1 MAARRVVRRRLPWG
15 SASAPAVP
23 AFFSAPWA
31 SAVCDALNASDD
43 YRQSAAT
50 WDGAIRFVAHGVPGA
65 EPERAVW
72 LDLRHGACHGTRT
85 GAEAAAAAPF
95 EIAAAYAV
103 WTEVLAGR
111 LDPVMG
117 MMLGKLKLTGSM
129 AQIAAHAKAAKA
141 LVACAASVET
151 SAPA

>member
-1 MAARRVVRRRLPWG
+1 M
-15 SASAPAVP
+15 P
-23 AFFSAPWA
+23 AFFSAAWA
-31 SAVCDALNASDD
+31 TAVCDALNASDA

-50 WDGAIRFVAHGVPGA
+50 WDGAIRFVAREVPGA

-72 LDLRHGACHGTRT
+72 LDLRHGTCHGTST
-85 GAEAAAAAPF
+85 GEEATSASAPF
-95 EIAAAYAV
+95 EIAAAYPV

-117 MMLGKLKLTGSM
+117 LMLGKLKLSGSM
-129 AQIAAHAKAAKA
+129 AQVASHAAAAKA

-151 SAPA
+151 TAPA

>member
-1 MAARRVVRRRLPWG
+1 M
-15 SASAPAVP
+15 P
-23 AFFSAPWA
+23 AFFSPDWA
-31 SAVCDALNASDD
+31 DAVCAALNASDA

-50 WDGAIRFVAHGVPGA
+50 WDGAIRFVARDVPGA
-65 EPERAVW
+65 DGDRAVW
-72 LDLRHGACHGTRT
+72 LDLRHGDCHGTRT
-85 GAEAAAAAPF
+85 GADAGSAGAPF
-95 EIAAAYAV
+95 EIAAAYPV

-129 AQIAAHAKAAKA
+129 AQIAAHAGAAKQ

-151 SAPA
+151 TAPE

>member
-1 MAARRVVRRRLPWG
+1 MALP
-15 SASAPAVP
+15 SAAAVP

-31 SAVCDALNASDD
+31 SAVCDALNASDA

-50 WDGAIRFVAHGVPGA
+50 WDGAIRFVAREVPGA

-72 LDLRHGACHGTRT
+72 LDLRHGTCHGTRT
-85 GAEAAAAAPF
+85 GADATAAGAPF
-95 EIAAAYAV
+95 EIAAAYSV

-129 AQIAAHAKAAKA
+129 AQVASHAGAAKA
-141 LVACAASVET
+141 LVACASSVET
-151 SAPA
+151 SPPA

>member
-1 MAARRVVRRRLPWG
+1 M
-15 SASAPAVP
+15 P

-31 SAVCDALNASDD
+31 AAVCDALNASDA

-50 WDGAIRFVAHGVPGA
+50 WDGAIRFVARDVPGT
-65 EPERAVW
+65 EPERRVW
-72 LDLRHGACHGTRT
+72 LDLRHGTCHGTRT
-85 GAEAAAAAPF
+85 GADAADAASPF
-95 EIAAAYAV
+95 EIAGGYPV

-117 MMLGKLKLTGSM
+117 LMLGKLKLTGSM
-129 AQIAAHAKAAKA
+129 AQVAAHAGAAKA

-151 SAPA
+151 EPPA

>member
-1 MAARRVVRRRLPWG
+1 M
-15 SASAPAVP
+15 P
-23 AFFSAPWA
+23 AFFSPAWA
-31 SAVCDALNASDD
+31 AAVSDALNGSDA

-50 WDGAIRFVAHGVPGA
+50 WDGAIRFVARDVPGS

-72 LDLRHGACHGTRT
+72 LDLRHGACHGTAT
-85 GAEAAAAAPF
+85 GPDAQAADAPF
-95 EIAAAYAV
+95 EIAAAYPA

-117 MMLGKLKLTGSM
+117 MMLGKLKLTGNM
-129 AQIAAHAKAAKA
+129 AQVASHAKAAKE

-151 SAPA
+151 EAPA

>member
-1 MAARRVVRRRLPWG
+1 M
-15 SASAPAVP
+15 P
-23 AFFSAPWA
+23 AFFSPDWA
-31 SAVCDALNASDD
+31 DAVCAALNASDA

-50 WDGAIRFVAHGVPGA
+50 WDGAIRFVARDVPGGDS
-65 EPERAVW
+65 ERAVR
-72 LDLRHGACHGTRT
+72 LDLRNGACHGTQT
-85 GAEAAAAAPF
+85 GADAHEAAPF
-95 EIAAAYAV
+95 EIAAAYPV

-129 AQIAAHAKAAKA
+129 AQIASHASAAKD

-151 SAPA
+151 TAPGA